1 MKVGWRGGGRGGR
14 EGGRERE
21 RTSETKAP
29 LPTCQAMTLAAE
41 GISAAVKVRGY
52 TGTCRLWE

>member
-1 MKVGWRGGGRGGR
+1 MKVGWRDGGGVGERA
-14 EGGRERE
+14 RE
-21 RTSETKAP
+21 RTSETMAP
-29 LPTCQAMTLAAE
+29 LPTRPAMTLAAQ